1 MIGEGFRQSFVRRRK
16 GRENFST
23 QSNEISFV
31 ALRVFKDGLH
41 QVAGRCNGLLLVV
54 DIVVILYCTDFNGA
68 EITAIKICVLKL
80 ENEREIIGRMV
91 GNLLLEFIPLRL
103 AQFIPL

>member
-1 MIGEGFRQSFVRRRK
+1 MIGEGTRQSFVRRRK

-41 QVAGRCNGLLLVV
+41 QVAGIKSNGLLLVV
-54 DIVVILYCTDFNGA
+54 DVVVILYCTDFNGA

-91 GNLLLEFIPLRL
+91 GNLLL
-103 AQFIPL
+103 